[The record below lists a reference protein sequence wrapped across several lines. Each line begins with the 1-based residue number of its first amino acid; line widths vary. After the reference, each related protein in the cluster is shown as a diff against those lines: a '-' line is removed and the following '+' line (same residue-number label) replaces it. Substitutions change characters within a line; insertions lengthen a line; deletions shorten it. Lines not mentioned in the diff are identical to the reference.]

1 VSTPSVVLASASPR
15 RLQLLAAAGLAVE
28 VLPVDTDEQALAG
41 ESVRQMVCRLARE
54 KAFASPV
61 QERPLIA
68 ADTMVCLHKKPLG
81 KPVDRDD
88 ARRMLQALA
97 GNTHHVLTAVCVRWG
112 EHVQQAVVQTEVH
125 FRPISDDEINIYL
138 AHNDVMDKA
147 GAYALQGGA
156 ASFVDRVDGTLDN
169 VIGLPVATT
178 LQLLDDIIQQHQGNQ
193 PS

>member
-1 VSTPSVVLASASPR
+1 MSTPSVVLASASPR
-15 RLQLLAAAGLAVE
+15 RLQLLLAAGLAVE
-28 VLPVDTDEQALAG
+28 ALPVDTDEQALAG

-68 ADTMVCLHKKPLG
+68 ADTMVCLHKQALG
-81 KPVDRDD
+81 KPVDLDD
-88 ARRMLQALA
+88 ARRMLHDLA
-97 GNTHHVLTAVCVRWG
+97 DNTHHVLTGVCVRWG
-112 EHVQQAVVQTEVH
+112 DLVLQDVVQTEVH
-125 FRPISDDEINIYL
+125 FRPINDDEINVYL

-156 ASFVDRVDGTLDN
+156 ATFVDRVDGTLDN
-169 VIGLPVATT
+169 VIGLPVTTT
-178 LQLLDDIIQQHQGNQ
+178 LQLLDDIIQQHQGKK

>member
-1 VSTPSVVLASASPR
+1 MTTPSVVLASASPR
-15 RLQLLAAAGLAVE
+15 RLQLLLAAGLAVE

-41 ESVRQMVCRLARE
+41 ESVRQMVCRLAQE
-54 KAFASPV
+54 KALASPV
-61 QERPLIA
+61 QDRPLIA
-68 ADTMVCLHKKPLG
+68 ADTMVCLHEQALG
-81 KPVDRDD
+81 KPIDRDD
-88 ARRMLQALA
+88 ARRMLRDLA

-112 EHVQQAVVQTEVH
+112 DLVQQAVVQTEVH
-125 FRPISDDEINIYL
+125 FRPISDIEIEVYL

-156 ASFVDRVDGTLDN
+156 ASFVDRVDGALDN

-178 LQLLDDIIQQHQGNQ
+178 LQLLDTIIQQGNQ